1 MNDYVIEGTDH
12 KLVVCRA
19 QKKSER
25 SAELKRKY
33 DLQKVRL
40 LSLHHGLMIA
50 SSSSLVDLT
59 LFLGG
64 TNAALSRCE
73 PLREKSRRL
82 C

>member
-33 DLQKVRL
+33 DLQKV
-40 LSLHHGLMIA
+40 
-50 SSSSLVDLT
+50 SSS
-59 LFLGG
+59 
-64 TNAALSRCE
+64 
-73 PLREKSRRL
+73 
-82 C
+82 